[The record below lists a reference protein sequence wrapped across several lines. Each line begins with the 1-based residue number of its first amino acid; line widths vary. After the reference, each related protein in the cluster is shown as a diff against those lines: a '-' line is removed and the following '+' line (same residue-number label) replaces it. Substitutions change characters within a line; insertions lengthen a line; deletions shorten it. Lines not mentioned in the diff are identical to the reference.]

1 MLLVALLLDYTT
13 GLKKGQASD
22 RSDLDRCFRPGM
34 VDGFVTAGG
43 GGNTWGF
50 EGTLRNPE
58 GPSDIRAS
66 LTLVALSDAYE
77 HFQMGALADL

>member
-1 MLLVALLLDYTT
+1 
-13 GLKKGQASD
+13 
-22 RSDLDRCFRPGM
+22 M
-34 VDGFVTAGG
+34 VDSLATVGG

-50 EGTLRNPE
+50 EGALCNPK